1 MTSDARPREG
11 GGIAEP
17 TCILVVAS
25 QSVATPALLDVVR
38 ARAAAGPARFIL
50 LIPEAR
56 SATVARW
63 TLKHA
68 LPMFRRAAGDD
79 VEGIVA
85 PGEDPVTAAAGV
97 LAREHVD
104 EIVIS
109 TLSPRRSRW
118 LRREV
123 PVEME
128 RLGVPVTVVSG
139 VAAAAQPRT
148 PA

>member
-1 MTSDARPREG
+1 MRPAHLYGSDHPD
-11 GGIAEP
+11 IADP
-17 TCILVVAS
+17 VCILVIAS

-38 ARAAAGPARFIL
+38 ARAAQAETRFIL

-68 LPMFRRAAGDD
+68 LPMFRRAAGGE

-85 PGEDPVTAAAGV
+85 PGEDPVTAARNV
-97 LAREHVD
+97 MAREKVD

-109 TLSPRRSRW
+109 TLSPKLSRW
-118 LRREV
+118 VRRAV
-123 PVEME
+123 PSEME
-128 RLGVPVTVVSG
+128 QLGVPVTVVSG
-139 VAAAAQPRT
+139 VAS

>member
-1 MTSDARPREG
+1 M
-11 GGIAEP
+11 
-17 TCILVVAS
+17 
-25 QSVATPALLDVVR
+25 ATPALLDVVR
-38 ARAAAGPARFIL
+38 ARAATGPVRFIL

-68 LPMFRRAAGDD
+68 LPMFRRAAGGD

-85 PGEDPVTAAAGV
+85 PGEDPVAAAAHV
-97 LAREHVD
+97 LEREPVD

-109 TLSPRRSRW
+109 TLSPKRSRW

-139 VAAAAQPRT
+139 VASQAAP
-148 PA
+148 